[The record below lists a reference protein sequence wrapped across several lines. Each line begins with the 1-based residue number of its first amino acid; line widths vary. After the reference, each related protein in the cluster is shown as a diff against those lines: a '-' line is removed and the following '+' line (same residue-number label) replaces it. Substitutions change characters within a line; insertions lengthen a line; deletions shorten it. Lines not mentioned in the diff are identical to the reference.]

1 MEKTTMSVQELS
13 AQMGISLP
21 KAYELV
27 KTPGFPT
34 IRIGARILIPIENEY
49 EEMYALRQEKQCVL
63 FEYYH
68 K

>member
-27 KTPGFPT
+27 KEPDFPT
-34 IRIGARILIPIENEY
+34 VRIGARILIPIEAY
-49 EEMYALRQEKQCVL
+49 RDWLLRNSLK
-63 FEYYH
+63 
-68 K
+68 

>member
-27 KTPGFPT
+27 KTPGFPV
-34 IRIGARILIPIENEY
+34 IRIGTRILIPVEAFRAWLSN
-49 EEMYALRQEKQCVL
+49 ASGRQ
-63 FEYYH
+63 H
-68 K
+68 